1 MNLSKSRHDR
11 AVGIGKITFPVL
23 QCWNPI
29 TKVAT
34 IAAQVDGKRV
44 SCRIPFAA
52 LRNKFHASEEVPM
65 QAVVENRPA
74 IEIAARKLIESKA
87 YEEDGSIVVQY
98 KDL

>member
-1 MNLSKSRHDR
+1 MET
-11 AVGIGKITFPVL
+11 GKITFPML

-44 SCRIPFAA
+44 SCRISYAA
-52 LRNKFHASEEVPM
+52 LLKKFHASADLPM
-65 QAVVENRPA
+65 QAITQNRA
-74 IEIAARKLIESKA
+74 VIEIAARKLIENKA
-87 YEEDGSIVVQY
+87 YEEDGSIVIQY

>member
-1 MNLSKSRHDR
+1 MNLSTCRHSI
-11 AVGIGKITFPVL
+11 VETGKITFPIL

-44 SCRIPFAA
+44 SCRISYAS
-52 LRNKFHASEEVPM
+52 LRKKFHASEDLPM
-65 QAVVENRPA
+65 KAIIENRPV

-87 YEEDGSIVVQY
+87 YEEDGSIVIQY

>member
-1 MNLSKSRHDR
+1 MNLSTCRNKI
-11 AVGIGKITFPVL
+11 VETGKITFPML

-44 SCRIPFAA
+44 SCRISYAA
-52 LRNKFHASEEVPM
+52 LLKKFHASADLPM
-65 QAVVENRPA
+65 QAITQNRA
-74 IEIAARKLIESKA
+74 VIEIAARKLIENKA
-87 YEEDGSIVVQY
+87 YEEDGSIVIQY

>member
-1 MNLSKSRHDR
+1 ME
-11 AVGIGKITFPVL
+11 IGKITFPIL

-44 SCRIPFAA
+44 SCRISYTA
-52 LRNKFHASEEVPM
+52 LRKKFHASEDLPM
-65 QAVVENRPA
+65 QAIIETRPV
-74 IEIAARKLIESKA
+74 IEIAARKLIESKS
-87 YEEDGSIVVQY
+87 YEEDGSIVIQY

>member
-1 MNLSKSRHDR
+1 MNLSTCRHNT
-11 AVGIGKITFPVL
+11 VEIGKITFPIL

-44 SCRIPFAA
+44 SCRISYAA
-52 LRNKFHASEEVPM
+52 LRKKFHASEDFPL
-65 QAVVENRPA
+65 QSIVENRPV
-74 IEIAARKLIESKA
+74 IEIAARKLIESKS
-87 YEEDGSIVVQY
+87 YEQDGSIVIQF